1 MAETTDPQT
10 PDVPEAPA
18 ASGAQGGGQTPDAG
32 REPAAPTLTRE
43 QEDAI
48 AAKARRDADARAK
61 AAEKRAAEA
70 EAERDALRAAEAER
84 KAAEMTEVERA
95 AQAKADAEARAQA
108 AEERAQRA
116 TTDALRATMIADH
129 AADLPAPFK
138 QSIGGATQDELQ
150 ESIER
155 ARGEYD
161 TLRVA
166 LTQETV
172 ATIRADLRN
181 LTDEQLAEKYGDDG
195 KDLIA
200 LRAGR
205 PVNIGN
211 PSNAGG
217 SAPPAPAQTNM
228 SQDLRQVHDQ
238 RGQLPEAVRKRN
250 WVQAITGK

>member
-10 PDVPEAPA
+10 VDVPEAPA
-18 ASGAQGGGQTPDAG
+18 ASGAQGGGQPPDAG
-32 REPAAPTLTRE
+32 REPAAPMITRE

-48 AAKARRDADARAK
+48 AARARRDADARAR
-61 AAEKRAAEA
+61 AAEKRADAVEA
-70 EAERDALRAAEAER
+70 ELDAFRAADAER

-116 TTDALRATMIADH
+116 TADALRATMIADH

-138 QSIGGATQDELQ
+138 QAIGGATPDELQ
-150 ESIER
+150 ESIEK
-155 ARGEYD
+155 AREEYKI
-161 TLRVA
+161 LHVA
-166 LTQETV
+166 LTQEMV
-172 ATIRADLRN
+172 ATMLADLRN
-181 LTDEQLAEKYGDDG
+181 LTDEQLAQKYTEGG
-195 KDLIA
+195 NELVA
-200 LRAGR
+200 LRVGS

-217 SAPPAPAQTNM
+217 LAPPEPTGTNRN
-228 SQDLRQVHDQ
+228 QDLREVLRQ
-238 RGQLPEAVRKRN
+238 RGQEPEATRKRN